1 MGNYHIESPSFSGK
15 ALHELVHCVS
25 TAMGI
30 TGSYFPEVGCA
41 CVCVKPVTEAQ
52 HANKTETIKF
62 KSQVSV
68 GPPPSD
74 LCTGFSPVAG
84 EHDRPLTYRDSKNTQ
99 RHYQSQLLDGA
110 GLPACCRQFLQ
121 QRRHAEMLNTHCQRV
136 WLLTGN

>member
-15 ALHELVHCVS
+15 ALHDLEHCMN

-30 TGSYFPEVGCA
+30 KGLIFPWGGVVMVVV
-41 CVCVKPVTEAQ
+41 VCVKPVTEAQ
-52 HANKTETIKF
+52 HASKTETIKF

-84 EHDRPLTYRDSKNTQ
+84 R
-99 RHYQSQLLDGA
+99 A
-110 GLPACCRQFLQ
+110 
-121 QRRHAEMLNTHCQRV
+121 
-136 WLLTGN
+136 